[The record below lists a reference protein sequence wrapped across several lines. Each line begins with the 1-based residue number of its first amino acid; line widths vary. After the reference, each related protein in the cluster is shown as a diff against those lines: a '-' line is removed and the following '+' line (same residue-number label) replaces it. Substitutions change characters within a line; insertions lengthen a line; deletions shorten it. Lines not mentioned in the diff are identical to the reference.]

1 MITNAENNVV
11 KIKFLRRE
19 NANVMRIITT
29 ILFPVSVVNAL
40 KIVITL
46 LSMDFVDVIQDFN
59 SREEA
64 AFQMEQEILMMIL
77 LTILG

>member
-19 NANVMRIITT
+19 NVNVMRIITT
-29 ILFPVSVVNAL
+29 FLFPVSVVNVL

>member
-1 MITNAENNVV
+1 MIINAENNVV